1 MLASFVI
8 ALREGVEASLVVG
21 ILGAFLA
28 RHGSVSA
35 RRAMWVGVALAGAL
49 CLAVGAGLQVLHAEL
64 PERGQE
70 VLEATVSAVA
80 VVVVT
85 FMIVWM
91 RRHAGELAGR
101 LRTSA
106 AGALATGSTLAL
118 VAMAFFAV
126 LREGFEAA
134 VFLLASFQESSSP
147 VTAGLGAVMGLA
159 TAVVIGWS
167 VDRCGRRLD
176 LRRFLT
182 VTAVLL
188 VVIAAGLVTMTIH
201 TVLEMGWIGVGTNTV
216 FDLGRIAPEGS
227 ITSSLLTGVLGLHT
241 TQTAAEIAGWLV
253 YAIPM
258 LVFVMRPRRP
268 RPSPQ
273 TGLSAGTA

>member
-1 MLASFVI
+1 
-8 ALREGVEASLVVG
+8 
-21 ILGAFLA
+21 
-28 RHGSVSA
+28 
-35 RRAMWVGVALAGAL
+35 MWVGVALAGAL